1 MGCIF
6 TKLANARPLIFVEV
20 NRSVLPNYI
29 LLKDYLIEHK
39 AIPEEDY
46 DIDYFKDKERYLRVV
61 FSNPEAVRKWRTD
74 KAVIEG
80 NKITNDALLRTERL
94 GVLG

>member
-1 MGCIF
+1 MGWRFI
-6 TKLANARPLIFVEV
+6 KLDRSHPLHLVEV

-46 DIDYFKDKERYLRVV
+46 DIDYFKDRERFLKVIH
-61 FSNPEAVRKWRTD
+61 STNEAIRKWR
-74 KAVIEG
+74 EG
-80 NKITNDALLRTERL
+80 MT
-94 GVLG
+94 